1 MNKFY
6 NLNNNRNLNKRKNT
20 YVCDMIKNATS
31 NNNNLSNYA
40 DELKHSN
47 SDKTDQYT
55 EIYNKRKET
64 LEKLNK
70 SDGDRDKDFYEKNL
84 EWKKKL

>member
-1 MNKFY
+1 
-6 NLNNNRNLNKRKNT
+6 
-20 YVCDMIKNATS
+20 MIKNATS